1 MKIAQIVCAFPPYAG
16 GIGNSA
22 YRLEQILQTEHEVH
36 TFHPDNTRPLLRYG
50 HGAFIPALL
59 SGLKNFDLIYLHYPF
74 FGGAEVVWF
83 FKLLHPKTKLI
94 IQYHM
99 DVAGLTPLA
108 KLLSW
113 PAKIVQ
119 TSLLKQV
126 DLIVSASLDYI
137 ENSAIKNFYHAHAE
151 KFVEIPFSIDTNKFR
166 PSAAIKNPNAPKNIL
181 FVGGLDQAHYFKGV
195 DVLLRAVAEIKN
207 INWQLN
213 IVGTGN
219 LQTNYENLAKELN
232 IATQVNFAGKLG
244 GAELISAY
252 QTADLFVLPSI
263 NSNEAFGIV
272 LIEAMACGAPVVTS
286 NLPGV
291 RSVFNESCGLT
302 AKPNDSS
309 DLQNKIATIL
319 SNDDLQKKMSVAA
332 RQLAEE
338 KYSEEK
344 VKKEFLEM
352 IKKFA

>member
-50 HGAFIPALL
+50 HGAFAPSLL
-59 SGLKNFDLIYLHYPF
+59 SELKNFDLIYLHYPF
-74 FGGAEVVWF
+74 FGGAEVVWL

-108 KLLSW
+108 KILSW
-113 PAKIVQ
+113 PANIIR
-119 TSLLKQV
+119 TPLLKQA

-137 ENSAIKNFYHAHAE
+137 KNSSIKNFYAKHAE
-151 KFVEIPFSIDTNKFR
+151 KFVEIPFSIDTKKFK
-166 PSAAIKNPNAPKNIL
+166 PGNEIKNPNTPKNIL

-195 DVLLRAVAEIKN
+195 DVLLRAVAKLEN
-207 INWQLN
+207 INWHLN

-219 LQTNYENLAKELN
+219 LQTSYENLATELN
-232 IATQVNFAGKLG
+232 IKNQVNFLGKIG
-244 GAELISAY
+244 DDELISIY
-252 QTADLFVLPSI
+252 QKANLFVLPSI

-272 LIEAMACGAPVVTS
+272 LIEALACGVPVVAS
-286 NLPGV
+286 DLPGV
-291 RSVFNESCGLT
+291 RSVFNETCGLT
-302 AKPNDSS
+302 AKPNNEQ
-309 DLQNKIATIL
+309 DLKNKISTIL
-319 SNDDLQKKMSVAA
+319 NNDDLQKKMSVAA
-332 RQLAEE
+332 RKLAEE

-344 VKKEFLEM
+344 VKEEFLVFL
-352 IKKFA
+352 KKSN